1 MLKHPDIE
9 FIIADNQPITRRGIL
24 SILKEEGDD
33 TYKIIANK
41 SDLIHCLSIISKKA
55 IVIIDYT
62 LFDLQSLDA
71 LINIGLRYQETRWII
86 FSSDL
91 SEPFL
96 RRAIAEENYSIVTKD
111 ASIEEIWHAIN
122 ENIQGRQY
130 ICKQIQDLRIGKTT
144 EDEHQNLTPV
154 EKEILKSIAAGKTSQ
169 EIANDRC
176 SSIHTIATH
185 RKNIF
190 RKIGVNNVLEATRY
204 AVKSGLVNP
213 SEYYI

>member
-91 SEPFL
+91 SEVDF
-96 RRAIAEENYSIVTKD
+96 
-111 ASIEEIWHAIN
+111 
-122 ENIQGRQY
+122 
-130 ICKQIQDLRIGKTT
+130 
-144 EDEHQNLTPV
+144 
-154 EKEILKSIAAGKTSQ
+154 
-169 EIANDRC
+169 
-176 SSIHTIATH
+176 
-185 RKNIF
+185 
-190 RKIGVNNVLEATRY
+190 
-204 AVKSGLVNP
+204 
-213 SEYYI
+213 